1 MSMELTGLEGKVA
14 VVTGAG
20 RMRSIGRAIAVGL
33 AGAGCDV
40 VVTGTGRDPN
50 SYPEAEKEA
59 GWRDID
65 SVAEEIEA
73 LGRRALP
80 LVSTVTDPFAV
91 DLVASYTMKELG
103 RVDFVVNNAGP
114 ARGLD
119 RNPVVDVPLDAWR
132 RVVDVNLNGAFYMSR
147 AFGRRLIEQG
157 EGGAIINISSIA
169 GKVFGPNQA
178 AYAASKAGQNAL
190 TACMAREMG
199 QHKVRVNSIC
209 PGLVDTSRMDDMPRG
224 GKDAAA
230 QEGVSGGGKD
240 TARQEGIQEETPPG
254 MGFDWDEYVQ
264 TAIPMGRAGEGE
276 DIANAAVY
284 LCSAQGAW
292 ITGQS
297 INVDGGNC
305 VWH

>member
-1 MSMELTGLEGKVA
+1 MAMELTGLEGKVA

-20 RMRSIGRAIAVGL
+20 RMRGIGRAIAVAL
-33 AGAGCDV
+33 ARGGCDV
-40 VVTGTGRDPN
+40 VVTGTGRDPAT
-50 SYPEAEKEA
+50 YPEAERAA

-80 LVSTVTDPFAV
+80 LIGDVTNAHQV
-91 DLVASYTMKELG
+91 DLLASNTVKRLG

-119 RNPVVDVPLDAWR
+119 QNPVVDVTPGAWR
-132 RVVDVNLNGAFYMSR
+132 RVVDVNLNGAFHVSR
-147 AFGRRLIEQG
+147 AFGRRLVEQG
-157 EGGAIINISSIA
+157 EGGAIITISSIA
-169 GKVFGPNQA
+169 GKVFAANEA

-199 QHKVRVNSIC
+199 QHKIRVNAVC
-209 PGLVDTSRMDDMPRG
+209 PGLVDASRMDSAPRA
-224 GKDAAA
+224 KDA
-230 QEGVSGGGKD
+230 
-240 TARQEGIQEETPPG
+240 ARQEGVGAKSAPDG
-254 MGFDWDEYVQ
+254 GFDWDAHVGTQ
-264 TAIPMGRAGEGE
+264 IPLGRAGQR
-276 DIANAAVY
+276 DDVANAVVY
-284 LCSAQGAW
+284 LCSDQGAW